1 MEGFPSILE
10 SIGDLRK
17 DQIDQLMQRARW
29 DLTPYAGAGMFIKIV
44 DKSTTGW
51 GHITVDNFQFDAE
64 VLTEYPEID
73 D

>member
-1 MEGFPSILE
+1 MPAQE
-10 SIGDLRK
+10 
-17 DQIDQLMQRARW
+17 
-29 DLTPYAGAGMFIKIV
+29 MFIKIV